1 MAEKKKSTVKR
12 EKPIPTKKLNS
23 SKELSDL
30 SKNKRTILLASIK
43 NLPASQF
50 QEISKKLRGKA
61 IVKVPKKNI
70 AIRAFNSVKEDKMK
84 ELNMQI
90 IEDVAILFS
99 DMEGFELAG
108 ELMSARSPAKAK
120 KGQIAPENIEVEKG
134 PTDLLPG
141 PAVSEL
147 GALGIPIMIDKGKIA
162 IKENKLIV
170 KKGEAI
176 SQAAA
181 DVMGKLDIKPFT
193 AGFEPLVIYDTIE
206 KKIYVN
212 IKINKEETLNEL
224 KYAFG
229 KSLPFA
235 LEIGYVCEDTIKLM
249 IVKAGR
255 EELALLSLSNT
266 PEVKSDGEAN

>member
-1 MAEKKKSTVKR
+1 MKTKKLTNANQR
-12 EKPIPTKKLNS
+12 EKPIPTKKVIS
-23 SKELSDL
+23 AKELSDL
-30 SKNKRTILLASIK
+30 SSKKKTILFASIK

-61 IVKVPKKNI
+61 VVKVPKKNI
-70 AIRAFNSVKEDKMK
+70 VLRVFNSSKDEKLKDLNSELKED
-84 ELNMQI
+84 I
-90 IEDVAILFS
+90 AILFS

-108 ELMSARSPAKAK
+108 ELMNARSPAKAK

-162 IKENKLIV
+162 IKENKVIV

-176 SQAAA
+176 SQGAA

-193 AGFEPLVIYDTIE
+193 VGFEPLVVYDIVE
-206 KKIYVN
+206 KKIYKN
-212 IKINKEETLNEL
+212 IKIDKEGVLNEI
-224 KYAFG
+224 KYASG

-235 LEIGYVCEDTIKLM
+235 MDIGYVCEDTIKLM
-249 IVKAGR
+249 ITKAGR

-266 PEVKSDGEAN
+266 PQVNSGEGN